1 MPYRRYPFYKRR
13 WFTIPLIVL
22 LALGGF
28 AVWYG
33 FDFVHRYE
41 KKAGEFDLS
50 KLDSVESAS
59 VVYDRSGHV
68 FGKIF
73 IQNREQVALDQIA
86 PSLVDAVVSAEDNR
100 FYEHSGID
108 LFGMFRALLKNAQ
121 SGRIRQGAS
130 TVTQQLARNAFDLRD
145 RTYDRKILEIFL
157 AMRIEKSVPKNKI
170 MELYLNRVYLGGGL
184 YGAEAAAK
192 GYFGKPSKDLTIGE
206 SAMLASLLKSPN
218 NLSPW
223 KNLEAATS
231 ERDFVLGRMVDEH
244 KISPEQAEEEK
255 RKSLNIR
262 PKSNIVFQSYAMDLI
277 RQEAQGQI
285 GLESLESQGYKIY
298 TTLDPL
304 LQKTAED
311 SLRRTLDEVE
321 ARPEY
326 QRQKYADFFP
336 ILKNWKANH
345 QGAGAPPTPD
355 YLQGAVLA
363 VDNLTGGILVLVG
376 GRDFSQSEYDRV
388 LQSKRPAGTA
398 FTPFV
403 FSAALQKGV
412 FPGSLFE
419 DSPLDNRQVMIGGT
433 TGILGEWGVER
444 ADNQYEGPIPMRR
457 IMQESKNA
465 ATVRVGV
472 EAGLDSVIQLAKKA
486 GIQDELRPYPSTFLG
501 SSEVTL
507 ADLVTAYTM
516 FPGNGTRP
524 DKILLVTKI
533 ETQDGREIYRA
544 HPKRVPV
551 IDPGIAFE
559 VHSFLTDALKA
570 GTGEPAYRQFGL
582 KQFPAAGKT
591 GTAYNFTDNWFIGY
605 DSAITCGVWTG
616 FDKPQQIYRGA
627 FANQISL
634 PIWTEIMNASIDKH
648 PPRELGRPIDLKRV
662 EVCLDTGLPASPK
675 CLLTTVPEPGLPPRK
690 GTFIEFS
697 TANQVPKE
705 TCWLHGDDTRSFM
718 RTLRSQDA
726 PRATTAADA
735 SQLIAVQMREP
746 TILGD
751 DPYQTVK
758 PKSKEQQP
766 TSQSAKA
773 DWTPAPRALP
783 VDNKPEP
790 EVRRAT
796 PAGPLDRQQQAPSVD
811 LPTPPPVNL
820 NDDPT
825 NL

>member
-1 MPYRRYPFYKRR
+1 
-13 WFTIPLIVL
+13 
-22 LALGGF
+22 
-28 AVWYG
+28 
-33 FDFVHRYE
+33 
-41 KKAGEFDLS
+41 
-50 KLDSVESAS
+50 
-59 VVYDRSGHV
+59 
-68 FGKIF
+68 
-73 IQNREQVALDQIA
+73 
-86 PSLVDAVVSAEDNR
+86 VDGVVSAEDNR

-108 LFGMFRALLKNAQ
+108 LFGMLRALLKNTR

-130 TVTQQLARNAFDLRD
+130 TITQQLARNAFDLRD
-145 RTYDRKILEIFL
+145 RTYDRKVLEVFL
-157 AMRIEKSVPKNKI
+157 AIRIEKSVPKNKI

-184 YGAEAAAK
+184 YGAEAASK
-192 GYFGKPSKDLTIGE
+192 GYFGKPAKDLTPGE

-223 KNLEAATS
+223 KSLEAATS

-244 KISPEQAEEEK
+244 KISAAQADEEK
-255 RKSLNIR
+255 SKPLNVR
-262 PKSNIVFQSYAMDLI
+262 PKTNVVFQSYVIDLV

-285 GLESLESQGYKIY
+285 GLESLGSQGYKIY
-298 TTLDPL
+298 TTLDPV
-304 LQKTAED
+304 LQKTAEE
-311 SLRRTLDEVE
+311 SLRRELDAVE
-321 ARPEY
+321 ARSDY
-326 QRQKYADFFP
+326 QHQKYADFLP
-336 ILKNWKANH
+336 VLKNWKATH
-345 QGAGAPPTPD
+345 QGPGAPPTPD
-355 YLQGAVLA
+355 YLQGAALA
-363 VDNLTGGILVLVG
+363 IDNQTGGILALVG

-419 DSPLDNRQVMIGGT
+419 DSPLDNRQVMVGGT

-444 ADNQYEGPIPMRR
+444 ADNRYEGPIPMRR
-457 IMQESKNA
+457 ILEESKNA
-465 ATVRVGV
+465 ATVRIGI

-507 ADLVTAYTM
+507 ADLVTAYTL
-516 FPGNGTRP
+516 FPGSGTRP
-524 DKILLVTKI
+524 EKTFLVTKI
-533 ETQDGREIYRA
+533 ETLDGREIFRA
-544 HPKRVPV
+544 KLKKVPV
-551 IDPGIAFE
+551 IDAGVAFE
-559 VHSFLTDALKA
+559 VHSFLTDALNT
-570 GTGEPAYRQFGL
+570 GTGEAARRQFGL

-616 FDKPQQIYRGA
+616 FDKPQQVYRGA

-634 PIWTEIMNASIDKH
+634 PIWTEIMNASLEKH

-675 CLLTTVPEPGLPPRK
+675 CLLTSVADPGLPPRK

-697 TANQVPKE
+697 TDKQKPKE
-705 TCWLHGDDTRSFM
+705 TCWLHGDDTRSFL

-726 PRATTAADA
+726 PRATSTADA
-735 SQLIAVQMREP
+735 TQLIAVQMREP
-746 TILGD
+746 TLIGD

-758 PKSKEQQP
+758 PKTKDQQAA
-766 TSQSAKA
+766 SQMAKA

-783 VDNKPEP
+783 VDKPEP

-796 PAGPLDRQQQAPSVD
+796 PVGPLDRQMQPPPVD
-811 LPTPPPVNL
+811 LPTPPPVDL
-820 NDDPT
+820 SDDPT